1 MKQQLSIFCI
11 CATFAWAGTSMPSSA
26 ETAEKRPEWL
36 IRTQWDFNDTLP
48 NHFRTMQSA
57 MKTDD
62 KAPAPSTV
70 GLSDLKLSAS
80 AEFSKT
86 ALDKVLAKIGKHKIT
101 IVDIRQEPHGYID
114 GKPVSWFAGH
124 DDIDAGKNVAQINQE
139 EEKKLHELSS
149 EKETT
154 TYQLVDST
162 KPGVYREGIKPE
174 KMAVSGLETEEQL
187 CKDEGIGYVRIP
199 IPHDHGPSDKQV
211 DQFVD
216 LVKAQGKDG
225 WLHVH
230 CTDGRG
236 RTTTMLV
243 MEDMMRN
250 ADKVS
255 LNDILVRQHLLGGAN
270 LVNASSDQA
279 WKEADYVERRKFVD
293 SFYNYCK
300 TEIPSNFKQS
310 WTSWLVKHPSK

>member
-139 EEKKLHELSS
+139 
-149 EKETT
+149 
-154 TYQLVDST
+154 
-162 KPGVYREGIKPE
+162 
-174 KMAVSGLETEEQL
+174 
-187 CKDEGIGYVRIP
+187 
-199 IPHDHGPSDKQV
+199 
-211 DQFVD
+211 
-216 LVKAQGKDG
+216 
-225 WLHVH
+225 
-230 CTDGRG
+230 
-236 RTTTMLV
+236 
-243 MEDMMRN
+243 
-250 ADKVS
+250 
-255 LNDILVRQHLLGGAN
+255 
-270 LVNASSDQA
+270 
-279 WKEADYVERRKFVD
+279 
-293 SFYNYCK
+293 
-300 TEIPSNFKQS
+300 
-310 WTSWLVKHPSK
+310 